1 MEPVTFELPTKR
13 LGFGVPIAI
22 LVAGAACAVAAPIRG
37 DSGMFGI
44 AVLLL
49 AVGGFFF
56 YAPNA
61 RGPSRRRS
69 SPLDPLGTSWSGGA

>member
-1 MEPVTFELPTKR
+1 VALSPANGALTFELPTKR

-37 DSGMFGI
+37 DSGMYGN

-49 AVGGFFF
+49 DVGGFFF
-56 YAPNA
+56 CGPNA
-61 RGPSRRRS
+61 RVPPDG
-69 SPLDPLGTSWSGGA
+69 GTRH